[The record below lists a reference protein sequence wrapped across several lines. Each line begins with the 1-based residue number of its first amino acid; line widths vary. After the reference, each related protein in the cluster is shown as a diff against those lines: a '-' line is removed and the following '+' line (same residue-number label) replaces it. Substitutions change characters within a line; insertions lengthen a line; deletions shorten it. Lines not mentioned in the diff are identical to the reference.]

1 MRRRT
6 APLPQMSLLDTRV
19 WRRDVR
25 SPLRFHDHDS
35 GNIHQCSG
43 IRDIAGHHTD
53 LTVYLHTCHAGGTQ
67 RGHRTVEIALFDRHG
82 DPLSRHCGACTSPE
96 PTSTAGTLSG
106 VACCKSTA
114 HSCLPV
120 NPVAS
125 HHNAAIPDTWGVA
138 MLVPL
143 IEL

>member
-1 MRRRT
+1 M
-6 APLPQMSLLDTRV
+6 PHSPFLHVSLLDTCV
-19 WRRDVR
+19 GWRDMR

-43 IRDIAGHHTD
+43 IRDIAGNHAD
-53 LTVYLHTCHAGGTQ
+53 LTVHLHTRHACGAQGS
-67 RGHRTVEIALFDRHG
+67 HRAVEIALFDRHG

-106 VACCKSTA
+106 VACCNSTA
-114 HSCLPV
+114 HNCLPV
-120 NPVAS
+120 SPVAS